1 MLLTTLVSSAW
12 LLLIGGARVASAI
25 ELNIDDDASIK
36 KAASTIVYDMM
47 LEYKGNL
54 SGQTPGLLP
63 GPPPTPLVLDA
74 GYFWWEAGAMF
85 GSLLDYWYYTGD
97 STYNAVVKQALIHQA
112 GDNNDYLPQNQSL
125 GMGNDDQGFWGMSA
139 MTAAEF
145 NFENPDADQPQWL
158 ALAQAVFHTQAE
170 RLDPKTCG
178 GGLHW
183 QAYSYLNGYS
193 YKNSISNGCFFN
205 IGSRLALYTKNETY
219 AKYATESWEWM
230 ESVGFIGKDY
240 SVYDGGDQKD
250 NCTDINRVTF
260 SYNAG
265 IFLLGASTMY
275 NYTDGSAIW
284 KGRVEKLLARTI
296 EVFFPNG
303 IATELCENGLSCTI
317 DMYAQKAFLTRWM
330 AASTKVAPFIY
341 DDVMKAMR
349 TSAAAAALQCSGGET
364 GRVCG
369 LSWSKKAAYDG
380 TKGVGQQMAAL
391 EVIQSLL
398 IKEARN
404 IVSNST
410 GGTSVGNPDAGNNE
424 VDYSVM
430 TPATTG
436 GKVGAGILTV
446 VVVGLVVGMF
456 GFMAID

>member
-1 MLLTTLVSSAW
+1 MLLTTLVSTAW
-12 LLLIGGARVASAI
+12 LLLGGARVASAI
-25 ELNIDDDASIK
+25 ELNIDDDESIK
-36 KAASTIVYDMM
+36 KAAGILAYDMM

-54 SGQTPGLLP
+54 SGNAPGLLP

-97 STYNAVVKQALIHQA
+97 DSYNPTIKQALLHQT
-112 GDNNDYLPQNQSL
+112 GEENNYLPQNQSL

-145 NFENPDADQPQWL
+145 NFENPEPDQPQWL
-158 ALAQAVFHTQAE
+158 ALAQAVFQTQAPK
-170 RLDPKTCG
+170 LDPATCG

-205 IGSRLALYTKNETY
+205 IGARLALYTKNETY

-230 ESVGFIGKDY
+230 TGVGFIDKEY
-240 SVYDGGDQKD
+240 NIFDGGDQKD
-250 NCTDINRVTF
+250 NCTEINRITF
-260 SYNAG
+260 SYNSG
-265 IFLLGASTMY
+265 IFLLGAATMY
-275 NYTDGSAIW
+275 NYTDGSAVW
-284 KGRVEKLLARTI
+284 KERVEKLLERTI
-296 EVFFPNG
+296 INFFPKG
-303 IATELCENGLSCTI
+303 IATELCEAELNCSI

-330 AASTKVAPFIY
+330 AASAKIAPFIY
-341 DDVMKAMR
+341 EDVMKVMR
-349 TSAAAAALQCSGGET
+349 TSAVAAAAQCSGGET

-369 LSWSKKAAYDG
+369 LSWSKKDQYDG
-380 TKGVGQQMAAL
+380 TKGVGQQMAAM

-398 IKEARN
+398 IKQARN
-404 IVSNST
+404 IVSNTT
-410 GGTSVGNPDAGNNE
+410 GGTSQGDPDAGRNE
-424 VDYSVM
+424 VDHAKI
-430 TPATTG
+430 TPATTAE
-436 GKVGAGILTV
+436 KVGAGILTV
-446 VVVGLVVGMF
+446 VVVGLVAGMF

>member
-12 LLLIGGARVASAI
+12 LLIGGARVASAI
-25 ELNIDDDASIK
+25 ELNIDDDESIK
-36 KAASTIVYDMM
+36 KAAGIIAYDMM

-54 SGQTPGLLP
+54 SGNAPGLLP
-63 GPPPTPLVLDA
+63 GPPPTPLILDA

-97 STYNAVVKQALIHQA
+97 DSYNPTIKQALLHQT
-112 GDNNDYLPQNQSL
+112 GEENNYLPQNQSF

-145 NFENPDADQPQWL
+145 NFENPEPDQPQWL
-158 ALAQAVFHTQAE
+158 ALAQAVFNTQAPK
-170 RLDPKTCG
+170 LDPATCG

-183 QAYSYLNGYS
+183 QAYNYLNGYS

-205 IGSRLALYTKNETY
+205 IGARLALYTKNETY

-230 ESVGFIGKDY
+230 TGVGFIDKEY
-240 SVYDGGDQKD
+240 NVFDGGDQKD
-250 NCTDINRVTF
+250 NCTEINRITF
-260 SYNAG
+260 SYNSA
-265 IFLLGASTMY
+265 IFLLGAATMY
-275 NYTDGSAIW
+275 NYTDGSAVW
-284 KGRVEKLLARTI
+284 KERVEKLLERTI
-296 EVFFPNG
+296 INFFPKG
-303 IATELCENGLSCTI
+303 IATELCEAELNCSI

-330 AASTKVAPFIY
+330 AASAKIAPFIY
-341 DDVMKAMR
+341 EDVMKVMR
-349 TSAAAAALQCSGGET
+349 TSAVAAAAQCSGGET

-369 LSWSKKAAYDG
+369 LSWSKKEQYDG
-380 TKGVGQQMAAL
+380 TKGVGQQMAAM

-398 IKEARN
+398 IKQARN
-404 IVSNST
+404 IVSSTT
-410 GGTSVGNPDAGNNE
+410 GGTSQGDPDAGRNE
-424 VDYSVM
+424 VDHTKI
-430 TPATTG
+430 TPATTA

>member
-12 LLLIGGARVASAI
+12 LLLAGARVASAI
-25 ELNIDDDASIK
+25 ELDIDDDESIK
-36 KAASTIVYDMM
+36 KVAGIIAYDMM

-54 SGQTPGLLP
+54 SGNAPGLLP

-97 STYNAVVKQALIHQA
+97 DSYNPTIKQALLHQV
-112 GDNNDYLPQNQSL
+112 GDDNNYLPQNQSM

-145 NFENPDADQPQWL
+145 NFENPEPDQPQWL
-158 ALAQAVFHTQAE
+158 ALAQAVFQTQAPK
-170 RLDPKTCG
+170 LDPTTCG

-230 ESVGFIGKDY
+230 TGVGFIDKDY
-240 SVYDGGDQKD
+240 NVFDGGDQKD
-250 NCTDINRVTF
+250 NCTEINRTTF

-265 IFLLGASTMY
+265 IFLLGAATMY
-275 NYTDGSAIW
+275 NYTDGSAVW
-284 KGRVEKLLARTI
+284 KDRVEKLLARTI
-296 EVFFPNG
+296 INFFPKG
-303 IATELCENGLSCTI
+303 IATELCEAELNCSI

-330 AASTKVAPFIY
+330 AASAKIAPFIY
-341 DDVMKAMR
+341 EDVMKVMR
-349 TSAAAAALQCSGGET
+349 TSAVAAAAQCSGGET

-369 LSWSKKAAYDG
+369 LSWGKKEQYDG
-380 TKGVGQQMAAL
+380 TKGVGQQMAAM

-398 IKEARN
+398 IKQARN
-404 IVSNST
+404 IVSNTT
-410 GGTSVGNPDAGNNE
+410 GGTSQGDPDAGIKE
-424 VDYSVM
+424 VDLTET

-446 VVVGLVVGMF
+446 VVAGCVIGMF